1 MIKAAVITLSDKG
14 AAGQRTDT
22 AGPACQAILAEQG
35 YDVVRTEILP
45 DEYSLIREALLS
57 CCDAGISLVLTVGG
71 TGFSQRDVAPEATLS
86 VVTREVR
93 GIPEAMRAESM
104 KITPMGM
111 LSRAAAGIRGNT
123 LIVNLPGSEKAAKEC
138 LRAVI
143 GPIGHGLE
151 VLLGTSADCAA
162 LHRPVVQ
169 AVCISERKGEQK
181 HAVVQAELVAG
192 HGIRGDAHA
201 GDWHRQVSLLAFE
214 SIQTIQEKL
223 PYALKDGDFAE
234 NIVTRGI
241 VLYTLKP
248 GDRLRIGPALVE
260 VTQIGKECHQGCAI
274 RELAGD
280 CVMPRE
286 GIFVK
291 VLEGGIVRAGDA
303 VDVVV
308 K

>member
-1 MIKAAVITLSDKG
+1 MTKAAVLTISDKG
-14 AAGQRTDT
+14 AAGKRTDT
-22 AGPACQAILAEQG
+22 AGPACCAILEECG
-35 YDVVRTEILP
+35 YEVVRTDILP
-45 DEYSLIREALLS
+45 DEYPLIREALLS
-57 CCDAGISLVLTVGG
+57 CCDEGIPLVLTAGG
-71 TGFSQRDVAPEATLS
+71 TGFSRRDVTPEATLS
-86 VVTREVR
+86 VVEREVR

-111 LSRAAAGIRGNT
+111 LSRAAAGIRGGT
-123 LIVNLPGSEKAAKEC
+123 LIINLPGSEKAATEC

-143 GPIGHGLE
+143 GPVGHGLE
-151 VLLGTSADCAA
+151 VLAGTGGDCAA

-169 AVCISERKGEQK
+169 AVCISAKKGEQK
-181 HAVVQAELVAG
+181 HAVPEVELVPG

-214 SIQTIQEKL
+214 SIKTIQEKL
-223 PYALKDGDFAE
+223 PYALRDGDFAE

-241 VLYTLKP
+241 TLHALSP
-248 GDRLRIGPALVE
+248 GDRLRIGKALCE

-291 VLEGGIVRAGDA
+291 VLEGGIVRAGDP
-303 VDVVV
+303 VDLIG